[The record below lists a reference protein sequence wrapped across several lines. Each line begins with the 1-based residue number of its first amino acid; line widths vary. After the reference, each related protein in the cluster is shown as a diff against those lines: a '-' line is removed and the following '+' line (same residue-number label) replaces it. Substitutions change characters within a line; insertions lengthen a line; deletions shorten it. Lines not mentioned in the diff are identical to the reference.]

1 MQYDGSIRINTQ
13 IDTTGFEKGAK
24 NLLSGMNRIGKSLSI
39 IAKTLGFGLGIAG
52 LVSLGKQAV
61 ETASDI
67 QEVQNV
73 VDTAF
78 GSMSGKM
85 EEFAKNSVKQFGI
98 SQLSA
103 KQLGSTFMAMGKS
116 MVGDMET
123 ASNMALNLTARAA
136 DMASF
141 YNKSVQE
148 TSTALKSIYTGE
160 TESLKEYGVVMTQ
173 VNLQELA
180 RRKGINKSIQAMTQA
195 EKVQLQ
201 YAYVMEQ
208 TSLSAGDFART
219 SDSWANQTRILSEQF
234 KELLSVLGGG
244 LIAVFTPIVKFLNTI
259 LSTLVTIARQ
269 ISAILSSLFG
279 ISIPTAQT
287 EKMSEDME
295 VAADG
300 AYGLADG
307 MKEAGKAADKTKGK
321 LASFDTLEV
330 LKKDSGG
337 SGGGAA
343 GIVGAGGIGDVF
355 GVDSFEN
362 VPTEKLLDMSGI
374 ADKMA
379 AILRNLKD
387 AAKGAL
393 EALSR
398 LWNEGLALLG
408 NFVWDTLRDFYDH
421 FLVPVGKWILGEGL
435 PRLFD
440 ITNKLLKSI
449 NWETLQ
455 RRLRDF
461 YDVLAKIAKFTFKA
475 LLDFYEHFL
484 APIAVW
490 TMNRALPM
498 LLQTLTD
505 LGNKINWDL
514 LNSALASM
522 WQTLSKFAIGIGD
535 GLILFWKGIEPLVTS
550 AAAGIINGIAMALQ
564 LFFDVLGMIP
574 EDVLVALGGA
584 IAGILSVIVT
594 YSAASAI
601 MDSLTTAWTALYV
614 AFDDGLKLLLAHP
627 YVAVAAGI
635 MAVVGALLA
644 LQERAK
650 ERSEIETYGQT
661 IDDLTSQFQ
670 NNREE
675 IEKRAKAADE
685 YVDNA
690 GLAEISHAENLKEK
704 YFELAKKQNKS
715 NEEYALMRSY
725 ASQLAE
731 IIPGLSEHINKETG
745 LLDLQADSIQA
756 LIDKQQEYYRVQAA
770 KEKIIELYQAQF
782 DMEEELKKQT
792 EAVKKAQ
799 EEYNE
804 ALEENAIK
812 SREAIENGQAKSGV
826 ETIALQEARDNLRE
840 LNTELQNSISAYD
853 EIGSSIDN
861 MTQTIVEGETKLSE
875 AGMSGGKAYKK
886 GVADSINEQM
896 GWGIEAKGVA
906 DKINQDMGW
915 DSAGKDGAG
924 GYAEG
929 FKGGKSTIEE
939 ATRVAVEAGIAAAK
953 EAQDS
958 HSPSEVYKGIA
969 KDAIDGY
976 KLGIEE
982 NTGVAVS
989 AMKSL
994 FAAMQ
999 EVFSSPSSEES
1010 GVSGG
1015 SGIFSGIYEQLNSF
1029 METWTETF
1037 TTWQEENAETF
1048 FSYDVWYEQFS
1059 NILTAYTDMFTEFSA
1074 QWQADMDMWW
1084 TTMVMPFF
1092 ELVKWQAFGT
1102 QMKTGIMNGLKAI
1115 VNEIGGL
1122 LNKIIGMFDSAFKQ
1136 LEDSMNDLI
1145 DSYNSAAG
1153 PLGTSKLS
1161 HVHYKKMGGI
1171 KIPALASGAVIR
1183 GGNPFLAVLGDQP
1196 RGQTNIEAPLSTIEQ
1211 AVENVLVRNG
1221 YMGGGNSVSVPAIFN
1236 FNYNG
1241 ETFARL
1247 SVPDILSELN
1257 RQGYDITALMGNV

>member
-1 MQYDGSIRINTQ
+1 MARYDGSIRINTAINTQ
-13 IDTTGFEKGAK
+13 GFDRGI
-24 NLLSGMNRIGKSLSI
+24 NHLRDGMISIGKSMGGI
-39 IAKTLGFGLGIAG
+39 IKSLGFGLGIAG
-52 LVSLGKQAV
+52 LVSLGKQAI

-78 GSMSGKM
+78 GSMSYKM
-85 EEFAKNSVKQFGI
+85 EQFADTAVTQFGI
-98 SQLSA
+98 SKLSA
-103 KQLGSTFMAMGKS
+103 KEMGSTFMAMGLS
-116 MVGDMET
+116 MIGSMEAASDM
-123 ASNMALNLTARAA
+123 AINLTGRVA
-136 DMASF
+136 DMSSF
-141 YNKSVQE
+141 FNKSAKEV
-148 TSTALKSIYTGE
+148 STAAKSIYTGE
-160 TESLKEYGVVMTQ
+160 TESLKEYGVVMTE
-173 VNLQELA
+173 VNLQEYA
-180 RRKGINKSIQAMTQA
+180 ATKGINKKISAMTQA
-195 EKVQLQ
+195 EKVQLR
-201 YAYVMEQ
+201 YNYFMEQ
-208 TSLSAGDFART
+208 TALAAGDFAKT

-234 KELLSVLGGG
+234 KELLSVIGSG
-244 LIAVFTPIVKFLNTI
+244 LINVFTPVIKFLNTV
-259 LSTLVTIARQ
+259 LSLLIAIAKQ
-269 ISAILSSLFG
+269 VSYVLSALFG
-279 ISIPTAQT
+279 ISIPTADSGKFAQ
-287 EKMSEDME
+287 DMD
-295 VAADG
+295 AAAGGADDFADG
-300 AYGLADG
+300 I
-307 MKEAGKAADKTKGK
+307 KKAGKEADKTKGK
-321 LASFDTLEV
+321 LASFDKLEV

-343 GIVGAGGIGDVF
+343 GAGGIGDAF
-355 GVDSFEN
+355 KVDSFEN
-362 VPTEKLLDMSGI
+362 LPTDKLLDMNEI

-379 AILRNLKD
+379 AILRNLRD

-408 NFVWDTLRDFYDH
+408 NFVWNTLRDFYEH

-449 NWETLQ
+449 NWGTLQ

-461 YDVLAKIAKFTFKA
+461 YDVLAKLAKFTFKA

-505 LGNKINWDL
+505 LGNKIKWDL
-514 LNSALASM
+514 LNDALSSM
-522 WQTLSKFAIGIGD
+522 WKTLSKFAIGIGE
-535 GLILFWKGIEPLVTS
+535 GLILFWKGIEPLATS
-550 AAAGIINGIAMALQ
+550 AVAGIINGIAVAFQ
-564 LFFDVLGMIP
+564 FFFDVLGMIP
-574 EDVLVALGGA
+574 DSVLVALGGA
-584 IAGILSVIVT
+584 IGGLLSVIVS
-594 YSAASAI
+594 YAAASLV
-601 MDSLTTAWTALYV
+601 MDSLSTAWTALYI

-627 YVAVAAGI
+627 YVAIAAGI
-635 MAVVGALLA
+635 GAVVGALVS

-650 ERSEIETYGQT
+650 ERSEIEAYGKT

-670 NNREE
+670 NNRNE
-675 IEKRAKAADE
+675 IEGRAKAASE

-690 GLAEISHAENLKEK
+690 GLAEISHAEKLKEK
-704 YFELAKKQNKS
+704 YFELAEKQNKS

-725 ASQLAE
+725 ASQLAD
-731 IIPGLSEHINKETG
+731 IIPGLSEHINEETG

-782 DMEEELKKQT
+782 DMEEEIKNQT
-792 EAVKKAQ
+792 DKVKIAQ
-799 EEYNE
+799 EELNK
-804 ALEENAIK
+804 ALEDEARINADYWENM
-812 SREAIENGQAKSGV
+812 GV
-826 ETIALQEARDNLRE
+826 KRGEESLALQEARQNVID
-840 LNTELQNSISAYD
+840 LNAELQNSISAYD

-875 AGMSGGKAYKK
+875 AGISGGEAYKK
-886 GVADSINEQM
+886 GVADSINQQM
-896 GWGIEAKGVA
+896 GWDIEAKGVA

-915 DSAGKDGAG
+915 DAAGKDGAD

-929 FKGGKSTIEE
+929 FKGGKSAIEE
-939 ATRVAVEAGIAAAK
+939 AVRVSFEAGISAGR
-953 EAQDS
+953 EVNDS
-958 HSPSEVYKGIA
+958 HSPSEVYKSLA

-1037 TTWQEENAETF
+1037 SEWQEANGETF
-1048 FSYDVWYEQFS
+1048 FSYDYWYEQFS
-1059 NILTAYTDMFTEFSA
+1059 NIVTAYTDMFAEFSA
-1074 QWQADMDMWW
+1074 QWQADMDTWW
-1084 TTMVMPFF
+1084 ATMVLPFF
-1092 ELVKWQAFGT
+1092 DLAQWTLFGT
-1102 QMKTGIMNGLKAI
+1102 QMKNGVMTGLKAI

-1122 LNKIIGMFDSAFKQ
+1122 LNKIIGMFNSAFKE
-1136 LEDSMNDLI
+1136 LEESINDLI
-1145 DSYNSAAG
+1145 SDYNKSAKE
-1153 PLGTSKLS
+1153 LGTSTLS
-1161 HVHYKKMGGI
+1161 KVKYSPMASI
-1171 KIPALASGAVIR
+1171 KVPALADGAVIR
-1183 GGNPFLAVLGDQP
+1183 GGNPFLAILGDQ
-1196 RGQTNIEAPLSTIEQ
+1196 RYGQTNIEAPLSTIEQ
-1211 AVENVLVRNG
+1211 AVENVMARNG
-1221 YMGGGNSVSVPAIFN
+1221 YMGGGNSGSVPVTIN
-1236 FNYNG
+1236 LNYNG

-1247 SVPDILSELN
+1247 SIPDILAELN
-1257 RQGYDITALMGNV
+1257 RQGYDITALMGNG